1 MSFEVQVSLVSVF
14 PAIANLNFC
23 FAYRILNYLI
33 SFIVER
39 WFRLTDV
46 SITIGEFGFF
56 FIKGVK
62 ICWNV
67 NDPGLV
73 CNVLYFSLCIIYIY
87 SNQCRS
93 HYMA

>member
-1 MSFEVQVSLVSVF
+1 MIFEVQVSVVSIFYATVNF
-14 PAIANLNFC
+14 NFC

-33 SFIVER
+33 SFIVEQ
-39 WFRLTDV
+39 WFRLNDV

-73 CNVLYFSLCIIYIY
+73 CNFLYFTSCVIL
-87 SNQCRS
+87 
-93 HYMA
+93 